1 MRSITTKLVILLM
14 VTALASIALVAFSI
28 QQVIRTQ
35 FDDYVLAQHRENF
48 IEGVTEYY
56 ALNGESWQ
64 GLEATLP
71 GARPPRNED
80 NRNVPPPRQEP
91 ESVPA
96 RFVLVDTNDRV
107 VVGFDK
113 YRRNDKVRT
122 EDIEAG
128 IPIEYDGE
136 VIGTVL
142 TTDSSLQ
149 RDSDDEAYLATTN
162 RALLI
167 AAAGTVVVVLVLG
180 IISARFFTRPIRA
193 LTTAVQAM
201 HAGELKQE
209 VKLNSRDELGL
220 LAESF
225 NEMSDQVAR
234 AQQLRK
240 QMTADIAHDLRSPL
254 QVITG
259 YLESMQDGVLQPTP
273 ERLDTIYQEALILQR
288 LIEDLRLL
296 SMADAGELNLNLQT
310 VDLRD
315 VVERFAERYQHHAR
329 QKNILLEVE
338 IGERPT
344 PVRID
349 VDRIWQVLTN
359 LVGNALRYS
368 PIGEKVE
375 LRVQRDSKQGMI
387 VVEDHGRGI
396 EAEKLPYIFER
407 FYRADESR
415 AADDGQSGL
424 GLAISRSIVEAHRG
438 NILVHSVLGKG
449 TIFTIVVPVE

>member
-1 MRSITTKLVILLM
+1 MRSITTKLVLLLM
-14 VTALASIALVAFSI
+14 VTGLASIALVAFSI

-35 FDDYVLAQHRENF
+35 FDDYVLAQHQDNF
-48 IEGVTEYY
+48 IEGVTAYY
-56 ALNGESWQ
+56 VLNGESWE
-64 GLEATLP
+64 GVEASLP
-71 GARPPRNED
+71 GGRPPQN
-80 NRNVPPPRQEP
+80 NNSNQPPPHQDP
-91 ESVPA
+91 APA
-96 RFVLVDTNDRV
+96 RFVLVDNDGQV
-107 VVGFDK
+107 VVGFDR
-113 YRRNDKVRT
+113 YRRNQKVRA

-128 IPIEYDGE
+128 TPIEYDGE
-136 VIGTVL
+136 IIGTVL
-142 TTDSSLQ
+142 ATNRSLQ
-149 RDSDDEAYLATTN
+149 RDSEEEAYLATTN

-167 AAAGTVVVVLVLG
+167 AAVGTVVVVLFVG
-180 IISARFFTRPIRA
+180 IISARFFTKPIRA
-193 LTTAVQAM
+193 LTNAVQAM
-201 HAGELKQE
+201 QSGDLKQE
-209 VKLNSRDELGL
+209 VKISSRDELGI

-225 NEMSDQVAR
+225 NQMSEQVAR

-259 YLESMQDGVLQPTP
+259 YLESMQDGVLKATP
-273 ERLDTIYQEALILQR
+273 ERLDTIYREALLLQR
-288 LIEDLRLL
+288 LVEDLRLL
-296 SMADAGELNLNLQT
+296 SMADAGELDLNLQQ

-315 VVERFAERYQHHAR
+315 VVERFAERYQHQAQ
-329 QKNILLEVE
+329 QKNIALAVE
-338 IGERPT
+338 IDHQPT

-375 LRVQRDSKQGMI
+375 LKVRRDASRGVI
-387 VVEDHGRGI
+387 IVEDHGQGI

-415 AADDGQSGL
+415 AAEDGQSGL

-438 NILVHSVLGKG
+438 NIHVESVLGKG